1 MTKVSLAKRKQYPP
15 LPPEKC
21 PRVVWGRAS
30 AQVKRKTVCAQDL
43 LRAQCASHHCTAC
56 RFKGCMTTQP
66 ASMLCLLIVIFTSR
80 VYFFHIGPNE
90 IAAYM
95 KHLHSSEFRIMH
107 LGSSTSQWSCW
118 PTTASEVHCDNK
130 CRAGRSPVHSN
141 WFWPLL
147 VLVSTTFGTVRS
159 SGWLL
164 QIVL

>member
-43 LRAQCASHHCTAC
+43 LRAHLITAC

-66 ASMLCLLIVIFTSR
+66 AGRLCLSYSQAGFTFSHWSQWNSCL
-80 VYFFHIGPNE
+80 YEAFT
-90 IAAYM
+90 Y
-95 KHLHSSEFRIMH
+95 SSEFRIMH
-107 LGSSTSQWSCW
+107 LGRSTSQRSSW
-118 PTTASEVHCDNK
+118 PTTASEVHCDK
-130 CRAGRSPVHSN
+130 CSAGRSPVHSN
-141 WFWPLL
+141 WFQPLL
-147 VLVSTTFGTVRS
+147 VLVSTTFGTLIS